1 VLTACGFS
9 EAQTFSFIEAE
20 AAEPFAAAAAEAGDR
35 PDGTDKTDRTV
46 GADKTDRAV
55 GADEPDRADSADG
68 LIKVA
73 NPLSEKFA
81 VLRPSLLAGLVDA
94 AAHNRRRQHADV
106 RLFETGTRFTAGGE
120 VRSVAGIWSGAA
132 QPAHWSGGARPAD
145 FYDIKGVVEAIG
157 SAFAVTIDCTP
168 AEVPYLVAGKSALVT
183 GGVLGQIRPEI
194 AAARGFPA
202 HEPLWAFELDAAGL
216 GSAAAVEEIRATSL
230 PRFPSIVRDL
240 SILVDSSLPAAAVR
254 GTIRSSAPAALVE
267 VSEFDR
273 YTGSGVPADRVSLSL
288 RLTFRSTERTLTDAE
303 ADAAMDGIV
312 TALAAAHNAVR
323 R

>member
-1 VLTACGFS
+1 
-9 EAQTFSFIEAE
+9 
-20 AAEPFAAAAAEAGDR
+20 
-35 PDGTDKTDRTV
+35 
-46 GADKTDRAV
+46 
-55 GADEPDRADSADG
+55 
-68 LIKVA
+68 
-73 NPLSEKFA
+73 
-81 VLRPSLLAGLVDA
+81 
-94 AAHNRRRQHADV
+94 
-106 RLFETGTRFTAGGE
+106 
-120 VRSVAGIWSGAA
+120 VAGVWTGAA
-132 QPAHWSGGARPAD
+132 LPAHWSGGARQAD
-145 FYDIKGVVEAIG
+145 FYDMKGVVDAIG
-157 SAFAVTIDCTP
+157 SAFAVTIDCAP
-168 AEVPYLVAGKSALVT
+168 ADVPYLVAGKSASVT

-202 HEPLWAFELDAAGL
+202 HEPLWAFELDAAAL